1 MTAPIIDFHV
11 HTIYYEQYN
20 SSAIEWLKNNH
31 GEEKWDKIFSLYQDP
46 VQFCNYL
53 QECGIDYA
61 VILAELSPAATGIC
75 SNEYVLKFCE
85 GQPALI
91 PFASINPFFS
101 VDMGSELLRLVDKG
115 FRGLK
120 MYPTYQHFYPNDNA
134 LYPLY
139 AQAERLQIPVM
150 FHTGSSV
157 FTGARLKYGDP
168 LYFDDVAVDF
178 PELKIILV
186 HSGRGFWYDRAFFLS
201 RLHKNVFL
209 EVAGLPPQKLLR
221 YFPELER
228 IADKVLFGSDWPG
241 LPDLKNNIKSIREL
255 SISEEAKEKILGG
268 NAAKLLKIDF

>member
-11 HTIYYEQYN
+11 HTVYYEQYN
-20 SSAIEWLKNNH
+20 SSAIEWIKNNH

-46 VQFCNYL
+46 AHFCTYL

-75 SNEYVLKFCE
+75 SNEYVLKFCQ
-85 GQPALI
+85 GHSSLI

-101 VDMGSELLRLVDKG
+101 VDMGSELLRLIDKG

-120 MYPTYQHFYPNDNA
+120 MYPTYQHFYPNDNT

-139 AQAERLQIPVM
+139 VQAERLQIPVM

-157 FTGARLKYGDP
+157 FRGARLKYGDP
-168 LYFDDVAVDF
+168 LFFDDVAVDF
-178 PELKIILV
+178 PELNIILV
-186 HSGRGFWYDRAFFLS
+186 HGGRGFWYDRAFFLS
-201 RLHKNVFL
+201 RLHNNVYL
-209 EVAGLPPQKLLR
+209 EVAGLPPQKLLS

-241 LPDLKNNIKSIREL
+241 LSDLKNNIKAIREL